1 MHLPGCWVALRL
13 KQLNVAG
20 REWLLGQRGRVGEKN
35 NSRAFTITTYLMYSS
50 KGRPCR
56 LRIPSRIR
64 ATGTRLCQDLCHS
77 DEGAVYGRSPR
88 SQPMSSCIWTLV
100 STEPSLVGWRGEI
113 ACLLE
118 VRERQYCPDKSRPCL
133 RVHQLYA
140 ERVVTSV
147 FFHFPLRRSIVS
159 CVVCC
164 CQHPPIVI
172 DPPGERCRRHPCRSR
187 DFLESRVLQRVVLL
201 VDPTQRPLV
210 SSYIHQC
217 QSTSREKQTNRKILP
232 QGRADHKQIY
242 TDISLVLPLARGTS
256 TQKHST
262 TAAVLDL

>member
-1 MHLPGCWVALRL
+1 M
-13 KQLNVAG
+13 
-20 REWLLGQRGRVGEKN
+20 
-35 NSRAFTITTYLMYSS
+35 
-50 KGRPCR
+50 
-56 LRIPSRIR
+56 
-64 ATGTRLCQDLCHS
+64 
-77 DEGAVYGRSPR
+77 
-88 SQPMSSCIWTLV
+88 
-100 STEPSLVGWRGEI
+100 GWRGEI

-164 CQHPPIVI
+164 RQHPP
-172 DPPGERCRRHPCRSR
+172 DRDRSPGGALQTAS
-187 DFLESRVLQRVVLL
+187 LSLSGLSRVLQRVVLL

-210 SSYIHQC
+210 SSYTHQC
-217 QSTSREKQTNRKILP
+217 QSTSKEKQTNRNILP

-242 TDISLVLPLARGTS
+242 TDISLVLPLGRGTS